1 MHDYSNLPGLRELDQ
16 RSGGGL
22 EVTLLWSKRS
32 GSVYVCV
39 EDEQTHQG
47 FHFAVDPA
55 EALHAF
61 RHPYGHRGCRVRTVP
76 RRTERGAAAA

>member
-1 MHDYSNLPGLRELDQ
+1 MHNYSDLPGLRELDQ

-22 EVTLLWSKRS
+22 EVTLLWSERS

-39 EDEQTHQG
+39 EDGQTNEG

-55 EALHAF
+55 DALNAF
-61 RHPYGHRGCRVRTVP
+61 RHPYGFSPRRVRTLP
-76 RRTERGAAAA
+76 RRTEWGAAAA